1 MQAAVTS
8 KDIRAQFH
16 ASLTNCT
23 NAFVTLYTEPFASP
37 CGTDES
43 DALMAG
49 WCKAFLKEC
58 NFLINPREYILR
70 KCQPGKRG
78 TVLADGTIMPSMATD
93 ANGRPIV
100 TVNTATAADQSLR
113 QKPVTFQIIWGA
125 KHIPQEA
132 AKDGEQKHYE
142 QDALGLASFH
152 EGAGQAES
160 SNTTRKVFSISL
172 ESMSG
177 TGLDAMGSSSRS
189 GEGIT
194 ISMPNCGTDT
204 GTIRCTKIY
213 LLLEHTCKLELR
225 TGSVRLMD

>member
-1 MQAAVTS
+1 M
-8 KDIRAQFH
+8 KDIHAQFH
-16 ASLTNCT
+16 ASLANCT

-37 CGTDES
+37 CRTDES
-43 DALMAG
+43 DALVAG
-49 WCKAFLKEC
+49 WCKAFLKEA
-58 NFLINPREYILR
+58 NFLINPHEYILR

-78 TVLADGTIMPSMATD
+78 FVTGDGTVSPSMAVD

-100 TVNTATAADQSLR
+100 TMNTAIAADQSLR

-189 GEGIT
+189 GKGLT
-194 ISMPNCGTDT
+194 VSMPNCGTDT
-204 GTIRCTKIY
+204 GSIKCSQIY
-213 LLLEHTCKLELR
+213 LLLEYTQKIELR
-225 TGSVRLMD
+225 TGTVRSMD